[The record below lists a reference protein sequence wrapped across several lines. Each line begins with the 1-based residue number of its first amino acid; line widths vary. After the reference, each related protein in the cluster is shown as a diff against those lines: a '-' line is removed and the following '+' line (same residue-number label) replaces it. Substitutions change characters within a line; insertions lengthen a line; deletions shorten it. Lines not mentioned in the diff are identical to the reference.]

1 MRVVVKFL
9 KWLLKSVVIACLII
23 FFVNIAGTLLNINI
37 PPEFL
42 DLPDY
47 ILFAGAG
54 GDYSDNIFFIVIL
67 LDKSILIG

>member
-1 MRVVVKFL
+1 M
-9 KWLLKSVVIACLII
+9 
-23 FFVNIAGTLLNINI
+23 
-37 PPEFL
+37 

>member
-1 MRVVVKFL
+1 LFDY
-9 KWLLKSVVIACLII
+9 
-23 FFVNIAGTLLNINI
+23 FFRQYCRYA
-37 PPEFL
+37 PEYKHSPEFM

-67 LDKSILIG
+67 LDKSIFIG